1 MASTAIIPTRMV
13 LNQLKGRLKT
23 ARRGHK
29 LLKDKRD
36 ELMRQFMDIIRKNME
51 LRVRVEEG
59 LTAAFSAQQ
68 VASSI
73 MSPEMLE
80 QALLYPRQS
89 VDLKINY
96 RNIMSVNVPEYT
108 FKTKSNDP
116 SEIYPYG
123 FAQTS
128 GELDDAL
135 EQLAKVF
142 NDMLEL
148 AQIEKSMQL
157 LAQEIEKTRRRVN
170 ALEYSTIPTLEE
182 NIKYI
187 TYSKHMLMP
196 VPCRHQTLLKRRIH
210 LDEKNSWNSDSSL
223 YADAFCLQR
232 FCGAGARRGTASVLL
247 R

>member
-59 LTAAFSAQQ
+59 LTADFSAQQ

-187 TYSKHMLMP
+187 TMKLEENENSTK
-196 VPCRHQTLLKRRIH
+196 VRLLKVK
-210 LDEKNSWNSDSSL
+210 DMV
-223 YADAFCLQR
+223 LQK
-232 FCGAGARRGTASVLL
+232 AHNYVQ
-247 R
+247 

>member
-1 MASTAIIPTRMV
+1 MAGTAVTPTRMV
-13 LNQLKGRLKT
+13 LNHLKGRLKT

-36 ELMRQFMDIIRKNME
+36 ELMRQFLDVVKENKV

-59 LTAAFSAQQ
+59 LTAAFSSLQ

-89 VDLKINY
+89 VELDMKVKNV
-96 RNIMSVNVPEYT
+96 MSVKVPKYS
-108 FKTKSNDP
+108 FQTKNNDP

-135 EQLAKVF
+135 DRMAKVF
-142 NDMLEL
+142 EDMLKL
-148 AQIEKSMQL
+148 AEVEKSMQL
-157 LAQEIEKTRRRVN
+157 MAQEIEKTRRRVN
-170 ALEYSTIPTLEE
+170 ALEYVMIPELEE

-187 TYSKHMLMP
+187 TMKLAENENATKVRLMK
-196 VPCRHQTLLKRRIH
+196 VKEMVLQ
-210 LDEKNSWNSDSSL
+210 
-223 YADAFCLQR
+223 DAHHYK
-232 FCGAGARRGTASVLL
+232 
-247 R
+247 

>member
-1 MASTAIIPTRMV
+1 MASTAVTPTRMV

-36 ELMRQFMDIIRKNME
+36 ELMRQFMDVVKLNKQ
-51 LRVRVEEG
+51 LRTRVEEG
-59 LTAAFSAQQ
+59 LTAAFSSLQ
-68 VASSI
+68 VASAI

-89 VDLKINY
+89 VELGLTYK
-96 RNIMSVNVPEYT
+96 NIMSVNVPQYS
-108 FKTKSNDP
+108 FQTKNNDP

-135 EQLAKVF
+135 DKMARVF
-142 NDMLEL
+142 EDMLEL
-148 AQIEKSMQL
+148 AQVEKTMQL
-157 LAQEIEKTRRRVN
+157 RAEEIEKTRRRVN
-170 ALEYSTIPTLEE
+170 ALEYVMIPELES

-187 TYSKHMLMP
+187 AMKLEENENATK
-196 VPCRHQTLLKRRIH
+196 VRLLKVKEMV
-210 LDEKNSWNSDSSL
+210 LQ
-223 YADAFCLQR
+223 DAHNYKQ
-232 FCGAGARRGTASVLL
+232 
-247 R
+247 